1 MYRCTIDGSVMAA
14 SRAFCKQNHLVRLE
28 DSESILNNVIC
39 EQGRVPRD
47 ASVIRL
53 HSLWCLLGA
62 VSEDCANFY
71 RGRILGEYIKIR
83 ISLILILH
91 L

>member
-1 MYRCTIDGSVMAA
+1 MAV
-14 SRAFCKQNHLVRLE
+14 SRAFCKQNHLVVRLE
-28 DSESILNNVIC
+28 DRESSLNNVIC
-39 EQGRVPRD
+39 ERGRVPRD
-47 ASVIRL
+47 ASVIKL
-53 HSLWCLLGA
+53 YSLGCLLGA